1 MEKIKKAHIAESL
14 DFTGGASLIRTG
26 DLRIMILQKMLFRNV
41 DLCMTRN
48 KILFIFNSLNEYR
61 TFPILISVD

>member
-1 MEKIKKAHIAESL
+1 
-14 DFTGGASLIRTG
+14 
-26 DLRIMILQKMLFRNV
+26 MILQKMLFRNI

-48 KILFIFNSLNEYR
+48 NILFIFKYLNEYR